1 MKVRPFPVVVALSL
15 PVLLGFS
22 MPSCGPKKEECE
34 SLIKAMKEARGAFG
48 EDKGGKDDFK
58 AMAKK
63 YKTAQETVEAV
74 KVTVPEL
81 KGFQDKYAEHIG
93 HLATAADIT
102 AKVTGGEI
110 TDPAELDKA
119 KAKATKA
126 LDAVDQG
133 SEMDI
138 YIDTLKFCGD

>member
-1 MKVRPFPVVVALSL
+1 
-15 PVLLGFS
+15 
-22 MPSCGPKKEECE
+22 
-34 SLIKAMKEARGAFG
+34 MKEARAAFG
-48 EDKGGKDDFK
+48 EEKGAKDDFK

-63 YKTAQETVEAV
+63 YKTAQEKVEGV
-74 KVTVPEL
+74 NVTVPEL
-81 KGFQDKYAEHIG
+81 KSFRDKYAEHIG
-93 HLATAADIT
+93 HLATAAEIT

-110 TDPAELDKA
+110 TDPAELEKA

-133 SEMDI
+133 SEMDL

>member
-1 MKVRPFPVVVALSL
+1 MNARRLPIVLVMSL
-15 PVLLGFS
+15 PVLFGFS
-22 MPSCGPKKEECE
+22 MPSCGPKKAECE
-34 SLIKAMKEARGAFG
+34 ALTNAMKEARAAFG
-48 EDKGGKDDFK
+48 EEKGGKDDFK

-63 YKTAQETVEAV
+63 YKAAQEKVEAV

-81 KGFQDKYAEHIG
+81 KSFRDKYAEHIG

-119 KAKATKA
+119 KAKAKKS

-133 SEMDI
+133 SEMDL